1 MMKILLC
8 VTGGIAVYKSIDL
21 TSKLVQAGHEVKV
34 LMTESAQKFVT
45 PLPFQALSRNEV
57 HTDLFDETNPEVI
70 KHIDLSDWA
79 DINIIAPA
87 TASTIGKLANGI
99 YDNMVTT
106 TLSASTKPTFVAPA
120 MNSKMY
126 DNPVVQKNME
136 ILKSMNYHFID
147 AGSGFLACGYIAKG
161 RMAEPIDIVD
171 TVRRYQLT
179 AHYHNDFKGVKLL
192 VTAGPTIEKI
202 DAVRYLTNRS
212 TGRMGYA
219 LAQAAAE
226 RGAEVTLI
234 SGPVALTPP
243 NNVQLIQVESADEMF
258 QAVQSHFETQDIVIK
273 AAAVADY
280 TPEEVIE
287 GKLKK
292 KEGNLEL
299 SFKRTED
306 ILLYLGQHKTHQYLA
321 GFAAETNDIEKY
333 ARGKLV
339 KKNADVIIANNVG
352 DKSIGFKSDDNAVE
366 MFFKNGNSEVI
377 AKQSKTNIAHEILTA
392 IKRDR
397 DVR

>member
-1 MMKILLC
+1 MKILLC
-8 VTGGIAVYKSIDL
+8 VTGGIAVYKAVDL

-34 LMTESAQKFVT
+34 LMTDSAQKFVT

-57 HTDLFDETNPEVI
+57 HTDLFDETDPEVI
-70 KHIDLSDWA
+70 KHIALSDWA

-106 TLSASTKPTFVAPA
+106 TLSASLKPTFVAPA

-126 DNPVVQKNME
+126 DNPVVQKN
-136 ILKSMNYHFID
+136 IATLKAMNYHFID

-161 RMAEPIDIVD
+161 RMAEPADIVE
-171 TVRRYQLT
+171 VIHRYQQ
-179 AHYHNDFKGVKLL
+179 AVKYQDDYKGLKVL
-192 VTAGPTIEKI
+192 VTAGPTIERI

-219 LAQAAAE
+219 LAEAAAE
-226 RGAEVTLI
+226 RGAEVTLV
-234 SGPVALTPP
+234 SGPVSLTPP
-243 NNVQLIQVESADEMF
+243 NNVKVIQVESADDMF
-258 QAVQSHFETQDIVIK
+258 RAVQSHYQDQQIIIK

-280 TPEEVIE
+280 TPEQVIE

-292 KEGNLEL
+292 KEGSLNLA
-299 SFKRTED
+299 FQRTED
-306 ILLYLGQHKTHQYLA
+306 ILLYLGQHKTTQYLA

-333 ARGKLV
+333 ARGKLE

-352 DKSIGFKSDDNAVE
+352 DQTIGFKSDDNAVE
-366 MFFKNGNSEVI
+366 MFFKDGSRYVI
-377 AKQSKTNIAHEILTA
+377 GKQPKSSIAHEILTA